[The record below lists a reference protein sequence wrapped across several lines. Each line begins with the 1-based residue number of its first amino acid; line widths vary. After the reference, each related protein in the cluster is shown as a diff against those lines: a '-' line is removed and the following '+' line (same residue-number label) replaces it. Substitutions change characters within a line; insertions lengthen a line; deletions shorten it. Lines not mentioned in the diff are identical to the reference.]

1 MDGMCQKG
9 QQQES
14 SCGSIAKGR
23 NVMGNIYAKTRPYLG
38 TTFCLP
44 EDISYLSRGAEE
56 WGGGEE
62 DVFYCPL
69 LFIK

>member
-23 NVMGNIYAKTRPYLG
+23 NVKGNIYAKTRPHLG

-56 WGGGEE
+56 WGG
-62 DVFYCPL
+62 DVLYCPL